1 MEAEQSE
8 EITILVL
15 LNLVSSEL
23 AHLLCIVGIIMS
35 PVNDMSQMPALG
47 DPVSSPQVIDLI
59 AEGDAAAEELY
70 GPFLT
75 DPDRVSSEDN
85 NEEEDTEFVEE
96 VREDVPAWT
105 PPSTESAEGSPRAYE
120 PAHFRYHGL
129 LRWGGWK
136 WTWYSERVLPGHALV
151 IPGRHVD
158 EDGYICD
165 ENDYI
170 CLASSSLARYIVVD
184 TPFGKKGKV
193 YDTGCAYDT
202 LDVYVSW

>member
-70 GPFLT
+70 GPFKEKT
-75 DPDRVSSEDN
+75 KSSIILKLDSWTSKLKFSDN
-85 NEEEDTEFVEE
+85 V
-96 VREDVPAWT
+96 
-105 PPSTESAEGSPRAYE
+105 
-120 PAHFRYHGL
+120 
-129 LRWGGWK
+129 
-136 WTWYSERVLPGHALV
+136 
-151 IPGRHVD
+151 
-158 EDGYICD
+158 
-165 ENDYI
+165 
-170 CLASSSLARYIVVD
+170 
-184 TPFGKKGKV
+184 
-193 YDTGCAYDT
+193 
-202 LDVYVSW
+202 